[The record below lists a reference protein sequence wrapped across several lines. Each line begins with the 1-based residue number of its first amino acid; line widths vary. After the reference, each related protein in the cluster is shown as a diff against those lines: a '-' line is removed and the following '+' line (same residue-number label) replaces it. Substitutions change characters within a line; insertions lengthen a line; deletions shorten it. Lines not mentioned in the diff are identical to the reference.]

1 MIGSND
7 GIYIDAPIIIDEPEA
22 LTFLHSTK
30 PMIIVPDFYQA
41 IPEMNGLV
49 LPILGIYNGN

>member
-1 MIGSND
+1 MMLHDSVWISMIGSND

-30 PMIIVPDFYQA
+30 PMILERTTYVSSPTPQTR
-41 IPEMNGLV
+41 
-49 LPILGIYNGN
+49 